1 LTAKKKILFPDGW
14 GSNKPSSAQAMFIR
28 AGENW
33 NDRYP
38 EPLLLEFL
46 FIEPIKKILQQ
57 IQARR
62 NPSCARH
69 TISP

>member
-1 LTAKKKILFPDGW
+1 
-14 GSNKPSSAQAMFIR
+14 MFIR